1 MNFERLDEGNSTDIE
16 QWFDLHAESQR
27 AEFPDDAE
35 PSRRAMVAAL
45 TNPPYGQHDELWL
58 ARDGGDIVGA
68 CDVGWPLLDNL
79 DNAWVDIL
87 VDLSHRR
94 RGIGRALFEHA
105 VGRARA
111 AGRTRMMGETREPFP
126 GRPARHW
133 AGVAFADAMGAKR
146 ALDEIRRRQDLQT
159 VDDTV
164 LDALATDAVVH
175 ADGYSLRRWTERVPD
190 DLVDGLAVLEERM
203 STDAPLG
210 DLHWEREPHD
220 AARIRGIEHDL
231 LVRGRASY
239 ATAVV
244 HDATGAMAG
253 YTRIVFDRDV
263 PYHGYQWNTIV
274 MPEHRG
280 HRLGLLLKVE
290 NLRWVR
296 QEAPRLTRLDTW
308 NANDNPH
315 MIAINEALGYVPI
328 EQWAEWQLDI

>member
-1 MNFERLDEGNSTDIE
+1 MNIERLDTDSSADVE
-16 QWFDLHAESQR
+16 QWFGLAVESQR
-27 AEFPDDAE
+27 ADFPDDPE
-35 PSRRAMVAAL
+35 PSRQAAIAGL
-45 TNPPYGQHDELWL
+45 TNPPYGQREEHWV
-58 ARDGGDIVGA
+58 ARDGDTIVG
-68 CDVGWPLLDNL
+68 GYGLGLPLLDNL

-87 VDLSHRR
+87 VSVRHRR

-105 VGRARA
+105 VERARA
-111 AGRTRMMGETREPFP
+111 EDRTRMIGETREPSP
-126 GRPARHW
+126 GRPARDW
-133 AGVAFADAMGAKR
+133 AAVAFADALGAKR
-146 ALDEIRRRQDLQT
+146 ALDEIRRRQDLQA
-159 VDDTV
+159 VNDTV
-164 LDALATDAVVH
+164 LVTLATDAVVH
-175 ADGYSLRRWTERVPD
+175 ADDYSLRRWTECVPD

-244 HDATGAMAG
+244 HDATGVMAG
-253 YTRIVFDRDV
+253 YTRIVYDQDV
-263 PYHGYQWNTIV
+263 PYHGWQWNTIV

-296 QEAPRLTRLDTW
+296 REAPQLTRLDTW

>member
-1 MNFERLDEGNSTDIE
+1 MNIERLETDSSADVE
-16 QWFDLHAESQR
+16 QWFDLAVETQR
-27 AEFPDDAE
+27 ADFPDDAE
-35 PSRRAMVAAL
+35 PSRRAMIAGL
-45 TNPPYGQHDELWL
+45 TNPPYGQHEEHWV
-58 ARDGGDIVGA
+58 ARDGDSIVG
-68 CDVGWPLLDNL
+68 GYGLGLPLLDNL

-87 VDLSHRR
+87 VGVKHRR

-105 VGRARA
+105 VERARA
-111 AGRTRMMGETREPFP
+111 EGRTRMMGEAREPSP
-126 GRPARHW
+126 GRPARDW
-133 AGVAFADAMGAKR
+133 ASVAFADAMGAKR

-164 LDALATDAVVH
+164 LDTLASDAVVH
-175 ADGYSLRRWTERVPD
+175 ADGYSLRRWTERAPD

-210 DLHWEREPHD
+210 ELKWEREPHD

-231 LVRGRASY
+231 LVRGRVSY

-244 HDATGAMAG
+244 HDATGVMAG
-253 YTRIVFDRDV
+253 YTRIVYDQDV
-263 PYHGYQWNTIV
+263 PYHGWQWNTIV

-296 QEAPRLTRLDTW
+296 RVAPHLTRLDTW